1 MQEEIRDL
9 LVFGENQAKL
19 NRTTS
24 VSVREMPGG
33 GVCLAGATEREVT
46 SKEQTGELLSQ
57 GSQFR
62 ATASTN
68 MNSRSSRSH
77 AIFTITLE
85 QRKQVS
91 LTDDCQKNS
100 DEEEETTAHEEDV
113 VDDFLTAK
121 MHLVDLAGSERAK
134 RTKAEG
140 QRLKEGID
148 INKGLLALGKV
159 ISSLVEHH
167 RHVPYRDSKLTR
179 LLQDSLGGNSRTV
192 MIACVS
198 PADINMEE
206 SINTL
211 RSASVAVFICTSHG
225 RFCF

>member
-1 MQEEIRDL
+1 MCLQEEIRDL

-33 GVCLAGATEREVT
+33 GVCLAGATEKEVM
-46 SKEQTGELLSQ
+46 SKEQTGELLLH

-68 MNSRSSRSH
+68 MNARSSRSH

-85 QRKQVS
+85 QRKQVV
-91 LTDDCQKNS
+91 LNDDSQKNS
-100 DEEEETTAHEEDV
+100 DEDEDSPGDDETVE
-113 VDDFLTAK
+113 DFLTAK

-159 ISSLVEHH
+159 ISALVEHH

-198 PADINMEE
+198 PADINAEE
-206 SINTL
+206 TTNTL
-211 RSASVAVFICTSHG
+211 RWALFLITFID
-225 RFCF
+225 

>member
-46 SKEQTGELLSQ
+46 TKEQTGELLAQ
-57 GSQFR
+57 GTQFR

-68 MNSRSSRSH
+68 MNARSSRSH

-85 QRKQVS
+85 QRKQVA
-91 LTDDCQKNS
+91 LMDDSQKNS
-100 DEEEETTAHEEDV
+100 DDDEEGAPEEDT

-211 RSASVAVFICTSHG
+211 R
-225 RFCF
+225 